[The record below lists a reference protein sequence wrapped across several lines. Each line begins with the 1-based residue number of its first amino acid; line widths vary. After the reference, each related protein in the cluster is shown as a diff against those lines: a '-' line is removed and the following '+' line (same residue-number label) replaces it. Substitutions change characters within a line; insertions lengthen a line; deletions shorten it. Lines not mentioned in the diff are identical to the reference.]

1 MIPGTMHQNSCG
13 WRHAAMKN
21 EPVIAI
27 RKTAEGDATP
37 SSPSCRAVPTMTAI
51 ITRAYPVDSRP
62 ESASWRRS
70 SLGD

>member
-21 EPVIAI
+21 EPTIDM

-37 SSPSCRAVPTMTAI
+37 SSPNCNAVPTMTAI
-51 ITRAYPVDSRP
+51 ITMA
-62 ESASWRRS
+62 
-70 SLGD
+70 